1 MHRLLAFGVLVAF
14 AFLVRTAEPGDK
26 ADDPRE
32 ALQALQDYIGGW
44 KGSGTSEKNKNEIWK
59 EKANWAWRFPKGKE
73 PFLLVEMPE
82 SKTFKS
88 GEMRFL
94 PKKSL
99 YELTLTDRKD
109 KKQVFEG
116 KLKKDALLLERLD
129 PETKDTQ
136 QLKINTAGG
145 GLRLVMTF
153 ATKPDGRTLFNKQ
166 FQIAYTKEGESFGA
180 EAKKNECVV
189 TGGLGTMTV
198 SFMGQTYYVC
208 CSGCRDAFNDNHAKI
223 IKEYLAKKKA
233 GQ

>member
-1 MHRLLAFGVLVAF
+1 MHRLACGVLVAF
-14 AFLVRTAEPGDK
+14 MFHAHSALPGEK
-26 ADDPRE
+26 TDDPRE

-44 KGSGTSEKNKNEIWK
+44 KGSGTSERNKSEIWK
-59 EKANWAWRFPKGKE
+59 EKASWSWRFPKGKD
-73 PFLLVEMPE
+73 PFLAVEMTE

-88 GEMRFL
+88 GEVRYL
-94 PKKSL
+94 PKKSF
-99 YELTLTDRKD
+99 YELTLTDCKD
-109 KKQVFEG
+109 KKQIFEG
-116 KLKKDALLLERLD
+116 TLKKDALILERLD
-129 PETKDTQ
+129 ADTKDTQ

-153 ATKPDGRTLFNKQ
+153 SVKPDGRTLFSKQ

-198 SFMGQTYYVC
+198 SYMGQTYYVC
-208 CSGCRDAFNDNHAKI
+208 CSGCRDAFNENPAKI
-223 IKEYLAKKKA
+223 IKEYLVKKKA